1 MSYLI
6 FRSLFKKQEI
16 INNARKLS
24 AKTGQSLEN
33 VSTELRNRVTV
44 VENIEQ
50 CKDITDHLIKLG
62 HPIGVDAEAT
72 QKAPGLIQVSSYEND
87 IYLFRTGIRPKL
99 YDRGGVTKLL
109 EHPKILKIMN
119 DATMDCISFNKAGIK
134 MRSLYD
140 VTLAHKVIEYQKHGI
155 SLQKK

>member
-6 FRSLFKKQEI
+6 FRSLYKNTEI
-16 INNARKLS
+16 INHVRKLS
-24 AKTGQSLEN
+24 VNAGQSLEN

-50 CKDITDHLIKLG
+50 CKDITDHLINLG
-62 HPIGVDAEAT
+62 QPIGVDAEAT

-99 YDRGGVTKLL
+99 FDRGGVAKLL

-134 MRSLYD
+134 MRCLYD
-140 VTLAHKVIEYQKHGI
+140 VTLAHKVIEYQKYGI
-155 SLQKK
+155 SLQNQ